1 VVGSPGVVGLQMKRV
16 HSAKESGNEPRCRE
30 AIRVFERDRSPKIRL
45 DKRASIGSIFVT
57 AVALWFI
64 AQSAFGQTTR
74 TGPSAAS
81 TTKSIP
87 SSSSTSPNSPCDS
100 ANPTSPCYSA
110 NAPRNP
116 CYSAVAPNEPCS
128 TTTTPNSPTLPT
140 PPTQAATTPFSTDH
154 AFTADQAKS
163 KIEAKGYSN
172 LSGLRKD
179 AIGVWRG
186 KATKDG
192 LPVSVT
198 LDAEGKVT
206 AN

>member
-1 VVGSPGVVGLQMKRV
+1 MKQDEIFTS
-16 HSAKESGNEPRCRE
+16 HG
-30 AIRVFERDRSPKIRL
+30 
-45 DKRASIGSIFVT
+45 KRAPDIRRGNQAIVGMIFMAT
-57 AVALWFI
+57 ATLGLTLDC
-64 AQSAFGQTTR
+64 AFGQTTR
-74 TGPSAAS
+74 TNPSAAS

-87 SSSSTSPNSPCDS
+87 SSSSTSPNSPCNPT
-100 ANPTSPCYSA
+100 NPTSPCYSA

-128 TTTTPNSPTLPT
+128 TTATPNSQTST
-140 PPTQAATTPFSTDH
+140 PPTEAATTPFTTER

-163 KIEAKGYSN
+163 KIEAKGYSD

-179 AIGVWRG
+179 AKGVWRG

>member
-1 VVGSPGVVGLQMKRV
+1 MLDAQACEVAMKQDEIFMS
-16 HSAKESGNEPRCRE
+16 HG
-30 AIRVFERDRSPKIRL
+30 
-45 DKRASIGSIFVT
+45 KRAPEIRRGNQAIVGMI
-57 AVALWFI
+57 FI
-64 AQSAFGQTTR
+64 ATATLGLTLDCAFGQTTR
-74 TGPSAAS
+74 TNPSAAS

-87 SSSSTSPNSPCDS
+87 SSSSTSPNSPCNPT
-100 ANPTSPCYSA
+100 NPTSPCYSA

-128 TTTTPNSPTLPT
+128 TTTTPQTSPT
-140 PPTQAATTPFSTDH
+140 PPTQAATTPFTTES

-179 AIGVWRG
+179 AKGVWRG

-198 LDAEGKVT
+198 LDSEGKVT

>member
-1 VVGSPGVVGLQMKRV
+1 VGLKMKRIR
-16 HSAKESGNEPRCRE
+16 SAQELRNEPHCRE
-30 AIRVFERDRSPKIRL
+30 AIRVFERDRSSEICP
-45 DKRASIGSIFVT
+45 DNRASIGSIFVT

-87 SSSSTSPNSPCDS
+87 SSSSTSPNSPCNS
-100 ANPTSPCYSA
+100 TNPTSPCYSA

-116 CYSAVAPNEPCS
+116 CYSAVTPNQPCS
-128 TTTTPNSPTLPT
+128 TTTTPNSQPLPT
-140 PPTQAATTPFSTDH
+140 PPAQAATTPITTER
-154 AFTADQAKS
+154 AFTTDQAKS
-163 KIEAKGYSN
+163 KIEAEGFSN
-172 LSGLRKD
+172 LSGLQRD
-179 AIGVWRG
+179 AKGVWHG
-186 KATKDG
+186 NAKKDG